1 MKDLSEEQ
9 LQNITGGVAEVA
21 VKNGGQCAPQ
31 SDYVIYCLRKMGIS
45 SEKNEAIC
53 IQNCINEKFPKKQ

>member
-9 LQNITGGVAEVA
+9 LKNITGGVA
-21 VKNGGQCAPQ
+21 VKGGGQCAPQ
-31 SDYVIYCLRKMGIS
+31 SDYVKHCLQKMGIS

>member
-9 LQNITGGVAEVA
+9 LQNITGGVAGKGDE
-21 VKNGGQCAPQ
+21 QCAPQ
-31 SDYVIYCLRKMGIS
+31 SKYVIHCMQKMRFS

-53 IQNCINEKFPKKQ
+53 IQNCLNENFSNKKQ